1 MKDKSQLY
9 EECKRRYKIKELT
22 SRKAAE
28 LCQIS
33 QATFLQ
39 WIKQDENY
47 NPDEIVKVTRLCA
60 LRAERGISA
69 YDLADLSGVSKASIY
84 NCENQKSK
92 IGRSSTIKICRAL
105 GVDDMLD
112 LNELVEIPN
121 HILHGAK
128 RKFV

>member
-9 EECKRRYKIKELT
+9 EECKRRYKLKELT

-28 LCQIS
+28 LCQIP

-47 NPDEIVKVTRLCA
+47 NPNEIITVTRLCA

-69 YDLADLSGVSKASIY
+69 YDLADLSGVSKATIY

-121 HILHGAK
+121 HILNGAK

>member
-9 EECKRRYKIKELT
+9 EECKRRYKLKELT

-47 NPDEIVKVTRLCA
+47 NPDEIVKLLV
-60 LRAERGISA
+60 SA
-69 YDLADLSGVSKASIY
+69 PY
-84 NCENQKSK
+84 
-92 IGRSSTIKICRAL
+92 GRKEAFQHMI
-105 GVDDMLD
+105 
-112 LNELVEIPN
+112 
-121 HILHGAK
+121 
-128 RKFV
+128 

>member
-9 EECKRRYKIKELT
+9 EECKRRYKLKELT

-28 LCQIS
+28 LCQIP

-39 WIKQDENY
+39 WIKQD
-47 NPDEIVKVTRLCA
+47 NPNEIITVTRLCA

-69 YDLADLSGVSKASIY
+69 YDLADLSGVSKATIY

>member
-9 EECKRRYKIKELT
+9 EECKRRYKLKELT

-28 LCQIS
+28 LCQIP

-47 NPDEIVKVTRLCA
+47 NPNEIITVTRLCA

-69 YDLADLSGVSKASIY
+69 YDLADLSGVSKATIY

-121 HILHGAK
+121 HILHGVK